1 MQTSRT
7 SGFTRSWKRQAST
20 MLCAA
25 ALLGTSFLTPAMAGS
40 DPLRGQVQLNQSSVL
55 AGGTRVVYAVVSF
68 EGVDID
74 PGVTKERPPLNVS
87 LVLDRSGSMSDE
99 GKIEYLRR
107 AAKLAVAGA
116 FHSPLMAPAAEG
128 MARALE
134 HVELKPLNVDV
145 WSNVTGVRH
154 QRNDPA
160 TLKKL
165 LVEQIVSPVRWSQSC
180 TDLIAAMK
188 AAGGA
193 TFHELA
199 PNSVLKGL
207 MRRIDR
213 ATEVTNHDQP
223 QRDHATQPTA

>member
-1 MQTSRT
+1 VEVA
-7 SGFTRSWKRQAST
+7 GT
-20 MLCAA
+20 MGL
-25 ALLGTSFLTPAMAGS
+25 
-40 DPLRGQVQLNQSSVL
+40 
-55 AGGTRVVYAVVSF
+55 
-68 EGVDID
+68 
-74 PGVTKERPPLNVS
+74 
-87 LVLDRSGSMSDE
+87 
-99 GKIEYLRR
+99 R

-145 WSNVTGVRH
+145 WSNVAGVRH